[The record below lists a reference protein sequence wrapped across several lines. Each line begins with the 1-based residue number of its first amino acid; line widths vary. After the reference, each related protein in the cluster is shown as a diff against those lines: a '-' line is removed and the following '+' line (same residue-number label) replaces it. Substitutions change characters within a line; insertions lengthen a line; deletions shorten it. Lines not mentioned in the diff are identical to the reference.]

1 MTTTTIPLTPDTLAA
16 IIAAEQITYI
26 INDADA
32 YRATID
38 DFSDLSTMIDAL
50 LHDMRDNIFTLEP
63 IFFES
68 MTDDAAIDAADAAL
82 LATLDDDRTHELIIA
97 IIERAL

>member
-1 MTTTTIPLTPDTLAA
+1 MTTTIPLTPDTLAA

-26 INDADA
+26 IADADA

-38 DFSDLSTMIDAL
+38 DFSDLPTMIDAL
-50 LHDMRDNIFTLEP
+50 LHDMRDNIADLEP
-63 IFFES
+63 IFFADS
-68 MTDDAAIDAADAAL
+68 DPAHDADLCAML
-82 LATLDDDRTHELIIA
+82 SNSRTHELICA